1 MKRRKSAGRRYN
13 EVLNY
18 TSAPPMSVEVNVV
31 SYLQPVEVET
41 QIREVSAA
49 NRQYIYVYI
58 LGEVMLRIT
67 MCTQLPFTAIP
78 KHNKRPN

>member
-49 NRQYIYVYI
+49 NRQYIHIY
-58 LGEVMLRIT
+58 
-67 MCTQLPFTAIP
+67 
-78 KHNKRPN
+78 